1 MNFDDPTT
9 VLKCLVIVYRN
20 QTTDEQMSELTV
32 HSNGIGFNK
41 ADSPF
46 MSSIAD
52 RVLSGLPI
60 SKKQYEMV
68 RQIIQKYSGQV
79 TPDLLISLDIPD
91 IEIYK
96 PVVKTVLIDIMD
108 RNLILNPR
116 GVYPTSQIKSI
127 KFRWNADSKYWYGL
141 LSLENISELKKFFP
155 DAEVSELVERYV
167 ENIDKVDDVEVT
179 VHQSTFDFQKEA
191 IKFMVSRD
199 RGLLAL
205 APGLGKTNCAIQSRA
220 IDERILVVSPLAL
233 LYNWANEIIKWGNP
247 NDGIEIWHKTFD
259 INSKSKWIITNY
271 DTLVRNQEV
280 FMKIP
285 FTTMFVDESILIK
298 NRKTARFSAVSAMS
312 KIVSKVWLLSGSPI
326 SKFVD
331 DLWTQFNILDHTR
344 YSSYWRFA
352 YQYCMVEK
360 SQWGTHIIANQPD
373 AMQKIKENTRDIY
386 HARTQD
392 QVLDLPEFIFESVA
406 VPMENGQEKA
416 YSTMEDEFFAELPE
430 GDVLLAPNVLS
441 QLIRLIQIASN
452 PILIGG
458 VNESNKW
465 KYAVEMLDYIDL
477 PVIIWTNFIN
487 TAESIV
493 NQIKAA
499 KFRAASLTGR
509 TPPIERQNIVDNFQ
523 NGNLDVI
530 VAHPGVGK
538 FGFTLTA
545 ARTAIYLERSY
556 NGDDYFQSLHRI
568 RRIGTT
574 VSPRVI
580 ILLSVTQN
588 MEETIDHVIDKI
600 LEFRKNSSLDMTQGL
615 TSGVLRKMWRKND

>member
-1 MNFDDPTT
+1 
-9 VLKCLVIVYRN
+9 
-20 QTTDEQMSELTV
+20 
-32 HSNGIGFNK
+32 
-41 ADSPF
+41 
-46 MSSIAD
+46 
-52 RVLSGLPI
+52 
-60 SKKQYEMV
+60 
-68 RQIIQKYSGQV
+68 
-79 TPDLLISLDIPD
+79 
-91 IEIYK
+91 
-96 PVVKTVLIDIMD
+96 
-108 RNLILNPR
+108 
-116 GVYPTSQIKSI
+116 
-127 KFRWNADSKYWYGL
+127 
-141 LSLENISELKKFFP
+141 
-155 DAEVSELVERYV
+155 
-167 ENIDKVDDVEVT
+167 
-179 VHQSTFDFQKEA
+179 
-191 IKFMVSRD
+191 
-199 RGLLAL
+199 
-205 APGLGKTNCAIQSRA
+205 
-220 IDERILVVSPLAL
+220 
-233 LYNWANEIIKWGNP
+233 
-247 NDGIEIWHKTFD
+247 
-259 INSKSKWIITNY
+259 
-271 DTLVRNQEV
+271 
-280 FMKIP
+280 
-285 FTTMFVDESILIK
+285 
-298 NRKTARFSAVSAMS
+298 
-312 KIVSKVWLLSGSPI
+312 
-326 SKFVD
+326 
-331 DLWTQFNILDHTR
+331 
-344 YSSYWRFA
+344 
-352 YQYCMVEK
+352 MVEK